1 MDLAELTGFDWDEGN
16 RNKNW
21 EYHGVSH
28 LEAEQVFFN
37 EPLLIYEDL
46 KHSTEE
52 SRWYVLGTTDHERT
66 LQVVFTV
73 RESKVRVIS
82 ARDMSRKERREYEKA
97 NSEV

>member
-1 MDLAELTGFDWDEGN
+1 MDLAEITGFDWDEGN
-16 RNKNW
+16 RGKNW
-21 EYHGVSH
+21 DNHRVSH

-52 SRWYVLGTTDHERT
+52 SRWYLLGTTDYERR
-66 LQVVFTV
+66 LQVVLTV
-73 RESKVRVIS
+73 RKNMVRVIS
-82 ARDMSRKERREYEKA
+82 ARDMSRKERRKYEKA